1 MITAREIKLNG
12 WQASIQ
18 KAIDIASKDTDALYV
33 TVCSDV
39 LDAAANPQGPFDP
52 CGPTSF
58 EVAMML
64 HEAGKA
70 ELPPST
76 SWRSTRRPA
85 APISPHTQPVGWRSI
100 L

>member
-18 KAIDIASKDTDALYV
+18 KAIDIVSKDTDVIYV

-58 EVAMML
+58 EVSTRPARL
-64 HEAGKA
+64 ARA
-70 ELPPST
+70 PST
-76 SWRSTRRPA
+76 LSRSIRRPA
-85 APISPHTQPVGWRSI
+85 APTSPPTRPAGWPSI